1 MFSILRP
8 FIFNLDP
15 ETAHRVLG
23 MLHEITKQDDIPT
36 IVSLHQ
42 VELAKAFADRIIG
55 LNDGE
60 VLFDGPPDELD
71 EAVLDRIYDRPNN
84 AETDAYTSESAD

>member
-1 MFSILRP
+1 
-8 FIFNLDP
+8 
-15 ETAHRVLG
+15 

-55 LNDGE
+55 LKDGE

-71 EAVLDRIYDRPNN
+71 EVVLDRIYDRTNN
-84 AETDAYTSESAD
+84 SAADAYTSEAAE